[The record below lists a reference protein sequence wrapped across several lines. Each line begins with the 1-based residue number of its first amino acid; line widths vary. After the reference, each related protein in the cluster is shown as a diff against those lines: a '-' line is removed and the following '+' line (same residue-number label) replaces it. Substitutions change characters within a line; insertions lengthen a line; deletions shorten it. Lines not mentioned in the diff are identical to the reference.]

1 MMECDG
7 VNRVVSRW
15 QAGDSPTKEEV
26 QGLECHLTGCRSCR
40 NAWGTIAPMLLRDA
54 RETGA
59 AMGPALPAGLE
70 DRIMDTVH
78 RQPAPHPAPRRLPQ
92 WNIGIAIA
100 AVLVAAMGLAGGLAL
115 RSRATT
121 GYLTVTLVLDTPE
134 ARSVA
139 LAGDFTG
146 WQTAGY
152 ELAKRSTDGKWEITV
167 RLRRDRSYAYCFV
180 VDGERWVP
188 DPTAPETV
196 EDGFGGI
203 NSILRL

>member
-1 MMECDG
+1 MDQ
-7 VNRVVSRW
+7 VRRH
-15 QAGDSPTKEEV
+15 PT
-26 QGLECHLTGCRSCR
+26 
-40 NAWGTIAPMLLRDA
+40 
-54 RETGA
+54 
-59 AMGPALPAGLE
+59 
-70 DRIMDTVH
+70 
-78 RQPAPHPAPRRLPQ
+78 PHPAPRRLPR
-92 WNIGIAIA
+92 WNVGIAIA
-100 AVLVAAMGLAGGLAL
+100 AVLAAAVCLASGLAL
-115 RSRATT
+115 RSRAAG
-121 GYLTVTLVLDTPE
+121 GYLTVTFILDTPE

-167 RLRRDRSYAYCFV
+167 QLRRDRSYAYCFV

-196 EDGFGGI
+196 EDGFGGT